1 VARRFSPLDEEL
13 DLLPGALTPSLQED
27 VVRLSTWMP
36 FARAAQ
42 ELARLRGV
50 TVAEATARSRT
61 QAAGAAYVAVQT
73 AQAAAIERDAPVPPA
88 GPERQFL
95 SVDGAMVP
103 LVGGRW
109 AEVKTLAL
117 GEIEAPRWE
126 ERAGEE
132 VVHTTHLSY
141 FSRLTDLATFTRL
154 ASVETHRR
162 GTATAGQVAAVLDGA
177 EGNQGVVDYHR
188 PDAVRILDFPHGSG
202 YLGQVAAAVWAAEPA
217 QQAEWLTEQCHE
229 LKQGDPAVVLER
241 LRALQATLAPAAGAA
256 APPALETVT
265 TSLTYLEK
273 RQAQIQY
280 ATFQAAGYPIGN
292 GAVESAHKVM
302 VEARLK
308 GAGMHWAPEQV
319 NPMVALRNVAYND
332 RWAEAW
338 PQVSTELR
346 RQARARTTARRQA
359 RVDTATAAAPPAAP
373 PTTVPG
379 PPSPEPATIDQPTW
393 RDDGPPPMVPAVPAS
408 AAATDRRRPP
418 ADHPWRRGFARRP
431 AA

>member
-1 VARRFSPLDEEL
+1 VARRFFPLDEEL

-50 TVAEATARSRT
+50 RVAEATARSRT
-61 QAAGAAYVAVQT
+61 EAAGAAYVAVQT
-73 AQAAAIERDAPVPPA
+73 AQVAAIERAAPDPPA

-117 GEIEAPRWE
+117 GDIAAPVWE
-126 ERAGEE
+126 ERAPAP
-132 VVHTTHLSY
+132 VVHTTTLSY
-141 FSRLTDLATFTRL
+141 FSRMTDMATFTQL

-162 GTATAGQVAAVLDGA
+162 GTATAGTVAAVVDGA
-177 EGNQGVVDYHR
+177 ESNQGFIDYQR
-188 PDAVRILDFPHGSG
+188 PDALRILDFPHGTGS
-202 YLGQVAAAVWAAEPA
+202 LSQVAAAVWADEPA
-217 QQAEWLTEQCHE
+217 QQAQWLAEQCHE
-229 LKQGDPAVVLER
+229 LKQGDPQVVLDD
-241 LRALQATLAPAAGAA
+241 LRHLQATLAPTDG
-256 APPALETVT
+256 APPSAAWETVT
-265 TSLTYLEK
+265 SSLTYLEK

-280 ATFQAAGYPIGN
+280 AAFQAAGYPIGD

-308 GAGMHWAPEQV
+308 GAGMHWAPEHV
-319 NPMVALRNVAYND
+319 NSLVALRNVAYND

-338 PQVSTELR
+338 PQMSTELR
-346 RQARARTTARRQA
+346 RQARAQATGRRQA
-359 RVDTATAAAPPAAP
+359 RAGAATAAASTAAPPISRPSPAPAAP
-373 PTTVPG
+373 AAVEG
-379 PPSPEPATIDQPTW
+379 PTW
-393 RDDGPPPMVPAVPAS
+393 RDDGPPPLAPAVAP
-408 AAATDRRRPP
+408 AATPPAQRRPA